1 MQNVSGN
8 KLPIVDDTDRLPLVV
23 GVDLGGTQ
31 IRTAVLR
38 GPRLLS
44 RVSMLTGD
52 DSSPQNVIPRMISAV
67 RQVLADAHVTIA
79 DTAGIGIGAP
89 GPLNGRTG
97 IVFSP
102 PNLLN
107 WENVPLRDIFAQEFA
122 VPIFVENDA
131 DVAALGEYMFGAGR
145 GTQEM
150 VYLTIS
156 TGIGG
161 GIISNGQLVVG
172 ATGMAGELGH
182 MSVDMHGPLCN
193 CGSVGCLEV
202 IASGTAIARR
212 ASELIEQGKGE
223 ALRTYILAHRSS
235 NQEAD
240 TPTDRARLFHDHV
253 HVNAQIVAEAA
264 EAGIPEANEVIAVA
278 ARALGFGL
286 INIIHIFNPERIIL
300 GGGVVQ
306 MGPLLLEPAQRLVDK
321 HTMPMPR
328 AAVDIVKAQL
338 GSDVGLVGAGALLYY
353 HR

>member
-8 KLPIVDDTDRLPLVV
+8 TSPIFDDVDRLPLVV
-23 GVDLGGTQ
+23 AVDLGGTQ
-31 IRTAVLR
+31 IRTAILR
-38 GPRLLS
+38 GPKLLS

-52 DSSPQNVIPRMISAV
+52 DSSPQNVIPRMIDAV
-67 RQVLADAHVTIA
+67 RQVLADAHLAIE

-97 IVFSP
+97 YVFSP

-107 WENVPLRDIFAQEFA
+107 WENVPLRDLFAQEFG
-122 VPIFVENDA
+122 VPVFVDNDA
-131 DVAALGEYMFGAGR
+131 DVGALGEYMFGAGR
-145 GTQEM
+145 GAQEM
-150 VYLTIS
+150 VYLTVS

-193 CGSVGCLEV
+193 CGNIGCLEV

-212 ASELIEQGKGE
+212 ASELIEQGRGE
-223 ALRTYILAHRSS
+223 ALLTYVLAHQSTD
-235 NQEAD
+235 QAAD
-240 TPTDRARLFHDHV
+240 TPTDRARALRERIR
-253 HVNAQIVAEAA
+253 VNAQMVAEAA
-264 EAGIPEANEVIAVA
+264 EAGVPEAKEIITVA
-278 ARALGFGL
+278 ARALGIGL
-286 INIIHIFNPERIIL
+286 VNIIHIFNPERIIL

-306 MGPLLLEPAQRLVDK
+306 MGPLLLQPAQRMVDK

-328 AAVDIVKAQL
+328 AAVNIVQAEL

>member
-8 KLPIVDDTDRLPLVV
+8 KPPIVDDTNRLPLVV

-44 RVSMLTGD
+44 RLSMLTGD

-67 RQVLADAHVTIA
+67 HQVLADAQVSIA

-107 WENVPLRDIFAQEFA
+107 WENVPLRDIFAREFA

-172 ATGMAGELGH
+172 ASGMAGELGH

-223 ALRTYILAHRSS
+223 SLRSYILAHQSS

-240 TPTDRARLFHDHV
+240 TPTDRARALQDHV
-253 HVNAQIVAEAA
+253 RVNAQIVAQAA
-264 EAGIPEANEVIAVA
+264 EAGIPEANEVIASA

-306 MGPLLLEPAQRLVDK
+306 MGSLLLEPAQRLVDK
-321 HTMPMPR
+321 HTMLMPR
-328 AAVDIVKAQL
+328 TAVDIVEAQL

>member
-8 KLPIVDDTDRLPLVV
+8 TIRILDDPATLPLVV

-38 GPRLLS
+38 GPALLA

-52 DSSPQNVIPRMISAV
+52 DSSPQSVIPRMVNAV
-67 RQVLADAHVTIA
+67 HQVLADVHISIE
-79 DTAGIGIGAP
+79 DIAGIGIGAP

-97 IVFSP
+97 VVFSP

-107 WENVPLRDIFAQEFA
+107 WENVPLRDLFAQVFG
-122 VPIFVENDA
+122 VPVFVENDA
-131 DVAALGEYMFGAGR
+131 NVGALGEYMFGAGR

-150 VYLTIS
+150 VYLTVS

-212 ASELIEQGKGE
+212 ASELIEQGKAE
-223 ALRTYILAHRSS
+223 DLQAYILAHQTSD
-235 NQEAD
+235 QEAD
-240 TPTDRARLFHDHV
+240 TPTDRARASRERV
-253 HVNAQIVAEAA
+253 RVNAQMVAQAA
-264 EAGIPEANEVIAVA
+264 EAGVVDAQEIIAVA
-278 ARALGFGL
+278 ARALGLGL
-286 INIIHIFNPERIIL
+286 VNIIHIFNPERIIL

-306 MGPLLLEPAQRLVDK
+306 MGSLLLDPAQELVDR

-328 AAVDIVKAQL
+328 AAVKIVKAEL